1 MVKMAELDTG
11 ERPVVYADR
20 VGRHYA
26 AAVSGA
32 HKKRQG
38 QYLTPP
44 AVADFMARLY
54 TPPGTAVLRWLDPG
68 AGAGILTCAL
78 CEALVEQPRRPQ
90 QLEVVAYETDP
101 GLLEGLRSVLAYTQ
115 RWLSVRGMDLRFVI
129 HAEDFVLANA
139 AALEATPRLFTLK
152 SVADNEFDGVI
163 LNPPYLKIPLDDPRA
178 RAAAAVVHGQP
189 NLYALF
195 MAVGAALLKPGGE
208 LLVISPRSYAAGLY
222 FRRFREYFLARMMP
236 LAIHLFG
243 SRREAFERD
252 AVLQENMI
260 LHARRADDWQ
270 SAAPL
275 TSVRVSFSAGI
286 SDLSQAHARVVR
298 LSEVLDWNSDN
309 KVLHIP
315 VDDEDDYVTA
325 VVRAWEGNL
334 RTYGL
339 EISTGPVVPFR
350 AAAFLSSSTDLS
362 ETHAPLLWLQNVQ
375 AMRVIWPAAARSKPQ
390 TLQVTPESMSLLVA
404 DRNYVLLRRFS
415 AKEQRR
421 RLTAAPYLAGTLG
434 TPWLA
439 LENHL
444 NYIYR
449 PGGELSAAE
458 AYGLAAL
465 LNSHWVDTYF
475 RTFNGNTQV
484 SATELRALPL
494 PALETIVAMGQHLL
508 TWAGSVVDPLVAEQA
523 VEEFMKQEL
532 LVEA

>member
-1 MVKMAELDTG
+1 MVKIAEPYAG
-11 ERPVVYADR
+11 ERPVAYADR
-20 VGRHYA
+20 VGRQYVT
-26 AAVSGA
+26 AVSDE
-32 HKKRQG
+32 HKKRLG

-54 TPPGTAVLRWLDPG
+54 TPPGEAALRWLDPG
-68 AGAGILTCAL
+68 AGAGILACAL
-78 CEALVEQPRRPQ
+78 CEALVGQRRSPQ
-90 QLEVVAYETDP
+90 QLELVVYETDP
-101 GLLEGLRSVLAYTQ
+101 GLIEGLQSALTYTQ
-115 RWLSVRGMDLRFVI
+115 RWLSAREIALHPVI
-129 HAEDFVLANA
+129 RTEDFVLANA
-139 AALEATPRLFTLK
+139 AVLDSTPRLFAL
-152 SVADNEFDGVI
+152 SSLADSLFDGVI
-163 LNPPYLKIPLDDPRA
+163 VNPPYLKIPLDDPRA
-178 RAAAAVVHGQP
+178 RAASAVVHGQP

-195 MAVGAALLKPGGE
+195 MAVAAALLKPGGE
-208 LLVISPRSYAAGLY
+208 LLVISPRSYTAGLY
-222 FRRFREYFLARMMP
+222 FRRFREYFFARMVP

-252 AVLQENMI
+252 AVLQENVI

-270 SAAPL
+270 LETPP
-275 TSVRVSFSAGI
+275 TTVRVSFSAGI
-286 SDLSQAHARVVR
+286 SDLSWAHRRTVS
-298 LSEVLDWNSDN
+298 LPDVLDWGSRN
-309 KVLHIP
+309 KVLSIP
-315 VDDEDDYVTA
+315 VDDSDDYVTA
-325 VVRAWEGNL
+325 VVQAWKGNL
-334 RTYGL
+334 RAYGL

-350 AAAFLSSSTDLS
+350 AATFLTPSATLS

-375 AMRVIWPAAARSKPQ
+375 AMRVIWPTTARGKPQ
-390 TLQVTPESMSLLVA
+390 TLLVTPESQSLLVA

-465 LNSHWVDTYF
+465 LNSRWLDTYF

-484 SATELRALPL
+484 SATELRELPL
-494 PALETIVAMGQHLL
+494 PPLETIVAMGQHLL
-508 TWAGSVVDPLVAEQA
+508 ALADPVVDPVMVEQG
-523 VEEFMKQEL
+523 VEEFLKQQL
-532 LVEA
+532 LVEE